1 MGKPLDTSSEQANS
15 LSVRDN
21 RTGELYTIPYV
32 GNL

>member
-1 MGKPLDTSSEQANS
+1 MGKLLDTSEQTNS

-32 GNL
+32 GSL